1 MDANSEGFPAIAVL
15 GVDARPTVIPDG
27 VVDYL
32 DALGSLEQDAGPA
45 FKV

>member
-15 GVDARPTVIPDG
+15 GVDAMPTVIPDG

-32 DALGSLEQDAGPA
+32 DAPGSLEQDARLA